1 PWPLLDGYRLRIA
14 YTSSPRATIS
24 ASSSV
29 SAGATQNGQPSSAP
43 GPVGLPAPW
52 IYASRCGVHSRP
64 KAFGTPAPD
73 GPGSEA
79 VTSSGGAA
87 APGGGLSGVG
97 ADGTVTPG
105 RGRGPPSR
113 SPRSRRRRGRRS
125 SATRP
130 GT

>member
-1 PWPLLDGYRLRIA
+1 MWPLLYGYRLRIA

-52 IYASRCGVHSRP
+52 MYASLCGVHSRP
-64 KAFGTPAPD
+64 NASGTPAPD
-73 GPGSEA
+73 GPVSGA
-79 VTSSGGAA
+79 ASSGGSWR
-87 APGGGLSGVG
+87 PSGGGGMSGLG

-105 RGRGPPSR
+105 RDRGPP
-113 SPRSRRRRGRRS
+113 
-125 SATRP
+125 
-130 GT
+130 